1 MWCFIANS
9 YGSSLQV
16 CIASVGSKL
25 VGSLKLSA
33 VIMLLG
39 FENKRLSSVLL
50 PTFSSLTFFF
60 FFPHVGCER
69 HEVSEFPVWNY
80 PYFLPTYLIYT
91 LTHSWDSGVIP
102 STCALGSERHCPSC
116 WTKHCSTDEELDI
129 SQILFIGSI
138 LSLRNLLLF
147 YFCLSA

>member
-1 MWCFIANS
+1 MHRFFFFFSFYNLPHFSVPGCLWFYIQIILFLS
-9 YGSSLQV
+9 LFFFFLSLQS
-16 CIASVGSKL
+16 I
-25 VGSLKLSA
+25 
-33 VIMLLG
+33 
-39 FENKRLSSVLL
+39 
-50 PTFSSLTFFF
+50 SSLTFFF
-60 FFPHVGCER
+60 PPHVGCER